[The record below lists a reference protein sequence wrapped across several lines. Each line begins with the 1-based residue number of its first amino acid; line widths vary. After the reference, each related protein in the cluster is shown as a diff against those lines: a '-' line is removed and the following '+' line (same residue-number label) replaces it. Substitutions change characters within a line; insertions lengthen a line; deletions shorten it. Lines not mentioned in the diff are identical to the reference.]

1 MSRHASESHESCAPV
16 KHPFFTPGV
25 FVLLCLMGV
34 GFVAALY
41 RLAFGLRAATSLS
54 DPYPWGIWIA
64 IDVASGVALAAG
76 GFTTAALAH
85 VFHRREYE
93 ALVRPALLTAMLGYT
108 FVVLGLILDLGRY
121 YNIWHPMLP
130 WMWQGNSVLFE
141 VAMCVMA
148 YLNVLYLEF
157 APIVCER
164 FMGRVNLPGP
174 LAALNGVAET
184 VLRVADAILGRTMF
198 LLIAAGIMLSCMHQS
213 SLGALLLIAPY
224 KMNPVWYTPILP
236 LLFLLS
242 AISVGFPMVAVESLW
257 SSWAFKRRP
266 ETKLLGLLVR
276 YTVVLLGV
284 YWIAKVCDLVI
295 REAYGAIFA
304 DPGTTIAFGIEFLI
318 GGLIPLAMLV
328 SARVR
333 RTPRLLFVACA
344 SAVIGVAIN
353 RVNVF
358 LVAYSPLY
366 ADKPYFPSLV
376 EIAVTVGLMAGL
388 VFVYRTIVL
397 IFPVLPAHEPTN
409 SPSRVAEE
417 LIAQSGERGR
427 CVLS

>member
-1 MSRHASESHESCAPV
+1 
-16 KHPFFTPGV
+16 
-25 FVLLCLMGV
+25 MGI
-34 GFVAALY
+34 GFVAAMY
-41 RLAFGLRAATSLS
+41 RLVFGLRAATNLS

-64 IDVASGVALAAG
+64 LDVASGVALAAG

-130 WMWQGNSVLFE
+130 SMWQGNSVLFE

-164 FMGRVNLPGP
+164 FMGRVDLPGP
-174 LAALNGVAET
+174 LAKLNGLAET
-184 VLRVADAILGRTMF
+184 VLRLADAVLNRTMF

-257 SSWAFKRRP
+257 SSWAFKREP
-266 ETKLLGLLVR
+266 EIKLLGLLVR

-284 YWIAKVCDLVI
+284 YWIAKICDLVI
-295 REAYGAIFA
+295 RGALVLILTSS
-304 DPGTTIAFGIEFLI
+304 TTIVAFGLEFLI
-318 GGLIPLAMLV
+318 GGLIPLSMLV

-333 RTPRLLFVACA
+333 RTPRLLFIACA
-344 SAVIGVAIN
+344 SAVFGVALN

-358 LVAYSPLY
+358 LVAFSPLY
-366 ADKPYFPSLV
+366 ANKPYFPSPV
-376 EIAVTVGLMAGL
+376 EIAVTVGLVAGL
-388 VFVYRTIVL
+388 VFVYRTIVML
-397 IFPVLPAHEPTN
+397 FPVLPAHEPKVFPV
-409 SPSRVAEE
+409 SAPEE
-417 LIAQSGERGR
+417 RAVRAGECSGHGNIAVPG
-427 CVLS
+427 CADA